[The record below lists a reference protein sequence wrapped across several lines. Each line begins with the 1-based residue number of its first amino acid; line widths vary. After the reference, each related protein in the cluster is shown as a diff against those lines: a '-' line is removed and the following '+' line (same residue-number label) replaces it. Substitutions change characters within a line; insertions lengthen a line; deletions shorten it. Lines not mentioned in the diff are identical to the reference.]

1 MLHTAR
7 TRLRPWQPADAPA
20 LLALMQ
26 NDQPRFSPY
35 FPKTLAA
42 VHYAASATVF
52 VEQKRREWDAR
63 QAFQLGIWLPDD
75 PRCAGWISLKS
86 LEWTVPKAE
95 LAYLLAGW
103 AEGQGLLA
111 EVGPAVLHWAF
122 TGLGLTRIYCR
133 VNPTNTRSIRLVE
146 RLGFQREG
154 LLRQDFRSGTGEL
167 ADCCLYGLLAADF
180 LAQTEE
186 TA

>member
-1 MLHTAR
+1 MLQTAR
-7 TRLRPWQPADAPA
+7 TTLRPWLPADAPA
-20 LLALMQ
+20 LLALMLG
-26 NDQPRFSPY
+26 DQPRFGPY

-42 VHYAASATVF
+42 VHDADSAALF
-52 VEQKRREWDAR
+52 VGQKRREWDER
-63 QAFQLGIWLPDD
+63 QTFQLGIWLPDE

-86 LEWTVPKAE
+86 LEWAVPKAE

-103 AEGQGLLA
+103 AEGRGLLA
-111 EVGPAVLHWAF
+111 EVGPAVLRWAF
-122 TGLGLTRIYCR
+122 TELGMARVYCR
-133 VNPTNTRSIRLVE
+133 VNPANVRSIRLAE

-167 ADCCLYGLLAADF
+167 ADCYLYGLLAADF
-180 LAQTEE
+180 LARTKE